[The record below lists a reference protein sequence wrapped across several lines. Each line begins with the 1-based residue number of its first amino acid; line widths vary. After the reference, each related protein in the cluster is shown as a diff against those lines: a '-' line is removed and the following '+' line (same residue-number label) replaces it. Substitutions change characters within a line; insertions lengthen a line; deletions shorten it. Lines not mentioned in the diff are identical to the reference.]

1 MKQLGFLDF
10 DIRLSRIDKAG
21 DPLVKLDNTVNWEI
35 FRPILEEV
43 RHKPHKNNVGP
54 RGYDAVLL
62 FKILILQSLYNLAD
76 EALEFQILDRYSF
89 SRFLGLHAA
98 SKVPDATTI
107 WRFREDL
114 AKAGKV
120 EELFRTF
127 DEFLRDNGFEAR
139 KGQIIDAS
147 IVRIPVQRNTRE
159 ENKEIKKGNI
169 PKKWSAKKRSQKDT
183 DARWTKKNDV
193 KSYGYKN
200 HIEID
205 VKYKF
210 IREYEVTDASVH
222 DSNIFE
228 ELLDP
233 TNTSADVYA
242 DSAYRSRKSLQ
253 LLREYNYREHLQ
265 RKGCRSHKLSD
276 REKQGNNTRSRVRS
290 RVEHIF
296 GVMAQKT
303 KRTVLRGIGYLRIKG
318 KIGLRNLAFNIDRY
332 GTLCPSHG

>member
-21 DPLVKLDNTVNWEI
+21 DLLVKLNNTVNWEI

-139 KGQIIDAS
+139 KGKIIDGWIS
-147 IVRIPVQRNTRE
+147 TI
-159 ENKEIKKGNI
+159 
-169 PKKWSAKKRSQKDT
+169 SAT
-183 DARWTKKNDV
+183 
-193 KSYGYKN
+193 
-200 HIEID
+200 
-205 VKYKF
+205 
-210 IREYEVTDASVH
+210 
-222 DSNIFE
+222 
-228 ELLDP
+228 P
-233 TNTSADVYA
+233 
-242 DSAYRSRKSLQ
+242 
-253 LLREYNYREHLQ
+253 
-265 RKGCRSHKLSD
+265 
-276 REKQGNNTRSRVRS
+276 
-290 RVEHIF
+290 
-296 GVMAQKT
+296 
-303 KRTVLRGIGYLRIKG
+303 
-318 KIGLRNLAFNIDRY
+318 
-332 GTLCPSHG
+332 